1 MTALADIKKLLA
13 HASPEEL
20 AEIDK
25 LLAADPWSP
34 LPGPQMMAYDS
45 EADITGYGGAA
56 GGGKTD
62 LLAGL
67 VLTRHKRALI
77 VRREKAQ
84 TEGVVQR
91 LEEIIGNKDGFNSQK
106 AIWKLDSDTL
116 VEFAGLDNPGDE
128 RRWQGRPHDLKCV
141 GAGTPIWMADGSLK
155 PIEEIAVGDYVFT
168 LQGPKRVTRT
178 MQVTRPAIRIKV
190 EGYEQVQAADHAVLA
205 FLCRCEPAS
214 PTGCRCAPL
223 YDGKSVWTS
232 LYGEQL
238 PEDRQTGRPTGS
250 VSRRGD
256 GTLRS
261 SSETCGDAERI
272 GQESDCEANC
282 GSPPDREPQV
292 SLRRAGL
299 VLLSP
304 PPGLGVSGTEEQQP
318 SRGGRGAL
326 AATSLPDY
334 PSEPRCDG
342 GQLHPCGEGGQQ
354 YQHRRAGV
362 VQQSP
367 TCLPEGALRQ
377 TPTRSLRKWSWDH
390 PYRTG
395 TCETDHPARV
405 VQEWSCDYMGECAL
419 FDLTVEDA
427 NHYVAGPGI
436 VNRNCFDEATEMREA
451 QVRFV
456 MGWTRSSDPSVR
468 PRVVMTFNPPTTA
481 EGRWVIKF
489 FAPWLDRKHPNPAK
503 PGELRW
509 FTTKGD
515 DQDFE
520 VPDGRTFVFGED
532 GELIYDFDPDEHPEE
547 KIIVPKSR
555 TFIPARLTDN
565 PYYMETG
572 YMSTLQSLPEPLR
585 SQMLNGDFMAGVEDN
600 VWQVIPT
607 RWVEIAQARWKAL
620 DVKPEMTSIGVDVA
634 RGGKDST
641 VIARRHGWWFDE
653 LQCHQGEDT
662 DNGPKVMALTLAAQR
677 DQAPIHLDVI
687 GVGASPYDY
696 LVGAKAQVYGVNVG
710 AGSVGTDKTGR
721 LTFKNLRSELWWKM
735 RELLDPGANN
745 GIALPP
751 DPALLADLC
760 APLWKPQ
767 GKEIKVESRE
777 EIIKRIQRSPDRASA
792 VILCAIDTPKW
803 STMQAVGHSARDYDP
818 YREMAGVQQTAPA
831 EYNPLNSYR

>member
-1 MTALADIKKLLA
+1 
-13 HASPEEL
+13 
-20 AEIDK
+20 
-25 LLAADPWSP
+25 
-34 LPGPQMMAYDS
+34 
-45 EADITGYGGAA
+45 
-56 GGGKTD
+56 
-62 LLAGL
+62 
-67 VLTRHKRALI
+67 
-77 VRREKAQ
+77 
-84 TEGVVQR
+84 
-91 LEEIIGNKDGFNSQK
+91 
-106 AIWKLDSDTL
+106 
-116 VEFAGLDNPGDE
+116 
-128 RRWQGRPHDLKCV
+128 
-141 GAGTPIWMADGSLK
+141 
-155 PIEEIAVGDYVFT
+155 
-168 LQGPKRVTRT
+168 
-178 MQVTRPAIRIKV
+178 
-190 EGYEQVQAADHAVLA
+190 
-205 FLCRCEPAS
+205 
-214 PTGCRCAPL
+214 
-223 YDGKSVWTS
+223 
-232 LYGEQL
+232 
-238 PEDRQTGRPTGS
+238 
-250 VSRRGD
+250 
-256 GTLRS
+256 
-261 SSETCGDAERI
+261 
-272 GQESDCEANC
+272 
-282 GSPPDREPQV
+282 
-292 SLRRAGL
+292 
-299 VLLSP
+299 
-304 PPGLGVSGTEEQQP
+304 
-318 SRGGRGAL
+318 
-326 AATSLPDY
+326 
-334 PSEPRCDG
+334 
-342 GQLHPCGEGGQQ
+342 
-354 YQHRRAGV
+354 
-362 VQQSP
+362 
-367 TCLPEGALRQ
+367 
-377 TPTRSLRKWSWDH
+377 
-390 PYRTG
+390 
-395 TCETDHPARV
+395 
-405 VQEWSCDYMGECAL
+405 
-419 FDLTVEDA
+419 
-427 NHYVAGPGI
+427 
-436 VNRNCFDEATEMREA
+436 MREA

-777 EIIKRIQRSPDRASA
+777 EIIKRIGRSPDRASA

-803 STMQAVGHSARDYDP
+803 STMQAAGHSARDYDP
-818 YREMAGVQQTAPA
+818 YREMAGVQQSVPA

>member
-1 MTALADIKKLLA
+1 MTAIADIKKLLA

-128 RRWQGRPHDLKCV
+128 RRWQGRPHDLK
-141 GAGTPIWMADGSLK
+141 A
-155 PIEEIAVGDYVFT
+155 
-168 LQGPKRVTRT
+168 
-178 MQVTRPAIRIKV
+178 
-190 EGYEQVQAADHAVLA
+190 
-205 FLCRCEPAS
+205 
-214 PTGCRCAPL
+214 
-223 YDGKSVWTS
+223 
-232 LYGEQL
+232 
-238 PEDRQTGRPTGS
+238 
-250 VSRRGD
+250 
-256 GTLRS
+256 
-261 SSETCGDAERI
+261 
-272 GQESDCEANC
+272 
-282 GSPPDREPQV
+282 
-292 SLRRAGL
+292 
-299 VLLSP
+299 
-304 PPGLGVSGTEEQQP
+304 
-318 SRGGRGAL
+318 
-326 AATSLPDY
+326 
-334 PSEPRCDG
+334 
-342 GQLHPCGEGGQQ
+342 
-354 YQHRRAGV
+354 
-362 VQQSP
+362 
-367 TCLPEGALRQ
+367 
-377 TPTRSLRKWSWDH
+377 
-390 PYRTG
+390 
-395 TCETDHPARV
+395 
-405 VQEWSCDYMGECAL
+405 
-419 FDLTVEDA
+419 
-427 NHYVAGPGI
+427 
-436 VNRNCFDEATEMREA
+436 FDEATEMREA

-777 EIIKRIQRSPDRASA
+777 EIIRRIGRSPDRASA

-803 STMQAVGHSARDYDP
+803 STMQAAGHSARDYDP
-818 YREMAGVQQTAPA
+818 YREMAGVQQSAPT